1 MSSNRNQVV
10 DILRGIGILC
20 VVIGHCYFLAYD
32 SLELAVIYSFHMP
45 LFILVSGYLFKE
57 APLSK
62 EFVSKKI
69 ESILVPYFIIA
80 FFSMFTVL
88 PSSDKPVVSFLVD
101 IFVGNA
107 LDGRLS
113 YNVALWFLP
122 MLFLSTVAFALTY
135 TLADRTKRRTLV
147 FCIGAVA
154 LSAFGYYLMHDQ
166 NERLVWNLE
175 IALFVQAF
183 MLIGYLFRKAEE
195 RYAGRCSTPMR
206 ILLCLAALI
215 LWGIG
220 VYWNRRVDLNGRK
233 VGNVFVYFVAA
244 ISAVYFLYEIAK
256 YILVR
261 LRPIAWFLSWCGENS
276 LYIMALYLPVSAI
289 VYNGLHEY
297 LPTLWNGMVWE
308 QNVFGIVYILF
319 YDILIIALLR
329 KVFRI
334 HRTAEKIGRSN
345 WIEKTHM

>member
-113 YNVALWFLP
+113 YNVAL
-122 MLFLSTVAFALTY
+122 
-135 TLADRTKRRTLV
+135 
-147 FCIGAVA
+147 
-154 LSAFGYYLMHDQ
+154 
-166 NERLVWNLE
+166 
-175 IALFVQAF
+175 
-183 MLIGYLFRKAEE
+183 
-195 RYAGRCSTPMR
+195 
-206 ILLCLAALI
+206 
-215 LWGIG
+215 
-220 VYWNRRVDLNGRK
+220 
-233 VGNVFVYFVAA
+233 
-244 ISAVYFLYEIAK
+244 
-256 YILVR
+256 
-261 LRPIAWFLSWCGENS
+261 
-276 LYIMALYLPVSAI
+276 
-289 VYNGLHEY
+289 
-297 LPTLWNGMVWE
+297 
-308 QNVFGIVYILF
+308 
-319 YDILIIALLR
+319 
-329 KVFRI
+329 
-334 HRTAEKIGRSN
+334 
-345 WIEKTHM
+345 